1 MQRFRRLRR
10 FRGSESIPSSPSTPS
25 TKPPAER
32 SERRPREVSRVKWTA
47 PTRTLTA
54 LPLLRTIAWL
64 LGGVA
69 ALALAACGSHDDPHP
84 GWVEID
90 PARVDVPPVPQEFRG
105 LWVATVANIDWP
117 SRRDLDAASQR
128 QEAIRILDLCRD
140 LHLNAVVLQVRPA
153 ADALYAS
160 PSEPWSEY
168 LVGREGA
175 ASSYDPLRFWI
186 DEAHAR
192 AIDLHVW
199 INPFRARHRSAR
211 SNPAPNHVSSRRP
224 ELVVRYGE
232 ELWLDPGMAESREL
246 SLAVIEDLVRR
257 YDLDGVHLDDYFY
270 PYPIKGLE
278 FPDEASYAAYRG
290 GGGTMA
296 RNDWRRRNIDG
307 FVRSMYERVK
317 AIDPQVLVGISPF
330 GIWRPGHPEGVVGLD
345 TYEALHA
352 DSRLWLRAGWLDY
365 ASPQLYW
372 ARDSKGQPFA
382 KLLDWWVGENVRDR
396 HLWPGLYL
404 TRVEEAG
411 GWPPEEIE
419 GQIEEVRT
427 HPFADGVVLY
437 SAVGLLENR
446 QGMRELLSDRLFAAP
461 ALVPASPWL
470 FDGAPPRPKARLVE
484 AAGMLRLEF
493 PEGDPPARWL
503 VQRRTGDGWLTTI
516 LPGDAREHAWP
527 LGVEDAAADVVSIR
541 AVSRVGEQS
550 APLVLRR
557 RDPLP
562 LRPLR

>member
-1 MQRFRRLRR
+1 MVEVGGHGCRSDREYAAALR
-10 FRGSESIPSSPSTPS
+10 PSG
-25 TKPPAER
+25 
-32 SERRPREVSRVKWTA
+32 
-47 PTRTLTA
+47 
-54 LPLLRTIAWL
+54 TIA
-64 LGGVA
+64 A
-69 ALALAACGSHDDPHP
+69 FAAFALAVVLAACGSGGDPHP
-84 GWVEID
+84 GWAEVD
-90 PARVDVPPVPQEFRG
+90 PAHVEVPPVPQEFRG
-105 LWVATVANIDWP
+105 LWVASVANIDWP
-117 SRRDLDAASQR
+117 SRRDLDPASQR

-160 PSEPWSEY
+160 PSEPWSEF

-175 ASSYDPLRFWI
+175 PASYDPLRFWI
-186 DEAHAR
+186 DEARAR
-192 AIDLHVW
+192 AIDLHIWV
-199 INPFRARHRSAR
+199 NPFRARHRSAK
-211 SNPAPNHVSSRRP
+211 SPPASSHISQRRP
-224 ELVVRYGE
+224 DLVHRHGE
-232 ELWLDPGMAESREL
+232 ELWLDPGEPEAREA

-257 YDLDGVHLDDYFY
+257 YDVDGVHVDDYFY
-270 PYPIKGLE
+270 PYPVKGLE
-278 FPDEASYAAYRG
+278 FPDESSYAAYRRG
-290 GGGTMA
+290 GGMLA
-296 RNDWRRRNIDG
+296 RSDWRRRNIDE

-352 DSRLWLRAGWLDY
+352 DSRLWLRSGWLDY

-372 ARDSKGQPFA
+372 SRDSKGQPFA

-427 HPFADGVVLY
+427 HPFADGVVLF

-484 AAGMLRLEF
+484 AAGMLRLELQ
-493 PEGDPPARWL
+493 EGDPPARWL

-527 LGVEDAAADVVSIR
+527 LGLEDAAADVVSIR

-562 LRPLR
+562 LRPTR

>member
-1 MQRFRRLRR
+1 M
-10 FRGSESIPSSPSTPS
+10 
-25 TKPPAER
+25 KPPVER
-32 SERRPREVSRVKWTA
+32 SERRPREVGRVKWAA
-47 PTRTLTA
+47 PARTLTA
-54 LPLLRTIAWL
+54 LSLLRTIAWL

-69 ALALAACGSHDDPHP
+69 AIALAACGSHDDPHP
-84 GWVEID
+84 AWVEID
-90 PARVDVPPVPQEFRG
+90 PATVEVPDIPQEFRG
-105 LWVATVANIDWP
+105 LWVASVANIDWP
-117 SRRDLDAASQR
+117 SRRDLDPKAQQA
-128 QEAIRILDLCRD
+128 EAIRILDLCLA
-140 LHLNAVVLQVRPA
+140 LHLNAVVLQVRPS

-160 PSEPWSEY
+160 RLEPWSEF
-168 LVGREGA
+168 LVGTQGA
-175 ASSYDPLRFWI
+175 PSSYDPLQFWI
-186 DEAHAR
+186 HEAHAR

-232 ELWLDPGMAESREL
+232 ELWLDPGMAESRAL

-270 PYPIKGLE
+270 PYPIKGVE

-307 FVRSMYERVK
+307 FVRTMYERVK

-330 GIWRPGHPEGVVGLD
+330 GVWRPDHPPGVVGLD
-345 TYEALHA
+345 AYDVLHA

-365 ASPQLYW
+365 VSPQLYW
-372 ARDSKGQPFA
+372 PRDSKGQPFGP
-382 KLLDWWVGENVRDR
+382 LLDWWAGENVRDR

-404 TRVEEAG
+404 TRIGQEG

-419 GQIEEVRT
+419 GQIDAVRG
-427 HPFADGVVLY
+427 HRFADGVVLY

-446 QGMRELLSDRLFAAP
+446 QGVHDLLAERVFATP

-470 FDGAPPRPKARLVE
+470 FGDALPRPE
-484 AAGMLRLEF
+484 FQWTESDGMLRLRFAGREA
-493 PEGDPPARWL
+493 PARWL
-503 VQRRTGDGWLTTI
+503 VEWRRGEGWFVAI
-516 LPGDAREHAWP
+516 LPGATREHAWP
-527 LGVEDAAADVVSIR
+527 LGVEDSAIDLVRVQAI
-541 AVSRVGEQS
+541 SRVGERS
-550 APLVLRR
+550 EPVVLRR
-557 RDPLP
+557 REPLP
-562 LRPLR
+562 IRPE